1 MIFSSFTSTRNDP
14 TTNDRKRTQHG
25 MKLDLQNALSA
36 VMNKKI
42 TKAQEIEVR
51 KKIARGIAD
60 DEICMNTLLGMMDH
74 LSESDTQMHERQI
87 ITEQK
92 LLLQGI
98 PEKINPCDRDLLGM
112 EKIETGESISSHEE
126 ITSVVP
132 IDHDEDFE
140 SVYTP
145 QSMRYLALISQSG
158 MRDTMRKFIIS
169 NKNLLSKFILTGDD
183 ETMTMLC
190 NVYQGNTNVVYRPR
204 NDDKVVSN
212 YTNLTSLMS
221 EGRIGGII
229 VFEDPGA
236 ASNCQQPY
244 DADLDELCELSLAKN
259 VMILNNPTTALIVT
273 NTIRTALKV
282 GKGELIPSFFL
293 SLQHPS
299 VAVEQPM
306 AADSKEGNDL
316 QSQIEQL
323 TQKLAEAIEEN
334 HKLTLA
340 LNNAELKAY
349 DNYNELVS
357 IVEGVMDVDTKEADF
372 ILKQLQAQN
381 RMAQM
386 NDRDSPLTVTDEIV
400 KPSELQ
406 KSEMTNS
413 ISIANSDKSTAR
425 SDFSKGVGDGKKDT
439 IDQLKGTAERARDV
453 NEVGN
458 RDSTDIVETFDIS
471 IVEDVHSDD
480 DGDPAM
486 RSDVANPEG
495 NAGSTAEE
503 KDIVETFD
511 ISIVED
517 VNSDDDG
524 DPAMR
529 SDVANAE
536 GNAGSTA
543 EEKGIVETFDIS
555 IVEDVDSDFDRNEN
569 IFLRFGATN
578 AVEDTRSVFTEDED
592 LEQDIDTES
601 VVYDFARPVTA
612 PSGSRSTGSK
622 FALNFISSLES
633 PRLSTTSFPRRSTF
647 MSVKNTNYATLSMN
661 SSSSIFSASSRR
673 DQAFENLK
681 KRFQAF
687 ATNP

>member
-1 MIFSSFTSTRNDP
+1 
-14 TTNDRKRTQHG
+14 

-42 TKAQEIEVR
+42 TEAQEIEVR
-51 KKIARGIAD
+51 KKNARGIAD

-400 KPSELQ
+400 KPSDLQ
-406 KSEMTNS
+406 KSEMANS
-413 ISIANSDKSTAR
+413 ISIANSNKSTAR
-425 SDFSKGVGDGKKDT
+425 SDFSKGVGDGKKDS

-471 IVEDVHSDD
+471 IVEDV
-480 DGDPAM
+480 
-486 RSDVANPEG
+486 N
-495 NAGSTAEE
+495 
-503 KDIVETFD
+503 
-511 ISIVED
+511 
-517 VNSDDDG
+517 
-524 DPAMR
+524 
-529 SDVANAE
+529 
-536 GNAGSTA
+536 
-543 EEKGIVETFDIS
+543 
-555 IVEDVDSDFDRNEN
+555 SDFDRNEN
-569 IFLRFGATN
+569 IFFRFGATN

-592 LEQDIDTES
+592 SEQDIDTES

-612 PSGSRSTGSK
+612 PSGFRSTGSK
-622 FALNFISSLES
+622 FALKFISSLES
-633 PRLSTTSFPRRSTF
+633 PRLSTASFPRRSTF
-647 MSVKNTNYATLSMN
+647 MSVENTNYATLSMN

>member
-1 MIFSSFTSTRNDP
+1 
-14 TTNDRKRTQHG
+14 

-42 TKAQEIEVR
+42 TEAQEIEVR

-236 ASNCQQPY
+236 ASNCHQPY

-406 KSEMTNS
+406 KSEMANS
-413 ISIANSDKSTAR
+413 ISIANSNKSTAR

-471 IVEDVHSDD
+471 IVEDV
-480 DGDPAM
+480 
-486 RSDVANPEG
+486 
-495 NAGSTAEE
+495 
-503 KDIVETFD
+503 
-511 ISIVED
+511 
-517 VNSDDDG
+517 NSD
-524 DPAMR
+524 
-529 SDVANAE
+529 
-536 GNAGSTA
+536 
-543 EEKGIVETFDIS
+543 I
-555 IVEDVDSDFDRNEN
+555 DRNEN

-601 VVYDFARPVTA
+601 VIYDFARPVTA

-622 FALNFISSLES
+622 FALKFISSLES
-633 PRLSTTSFPRRSTF
+633 PRLSTASFPRRSTF
-647 MSVKNTNYATLSMN
+647 MSVENTNYATLSMN

>member
-236 ASNCQQPY
+236 ASNCHQPY

-413 ISIANSDKSTAR
+413 ISIANSNKSTAR
-425 SDFSKGVGDGKKDT
+425 SDFSKGVGDGKKDS

-471 IVEDVHSDD
+471 IVEDV
-480 DGDPAM
+480 
-486 RSDVANPEG
+486 N
-495 NAGSTAEE
+495 
-503 KDIVETFD
+503 
-511 ISIVED
+511 
-517 VNSDDDG
+517 
-524 DPAMR
+524 
-529 SDVANAE
+529 
-536 GNAGSTA
+536 
-543 EEKGIVETFDIS
+543 
-555 IVEDVDSDFDRNEN
+555 SDFDRNEN
-569 IFLRFGATN
+569 IFFRFGATN

-622 FALNFISSLES
+622 FALKFISSLES
-633 PRLSTTSFPRRSTF
+633 PRLSTASFPRRSTF
-647 MSVKNTNYATLSMN
+647 MSVENTNYATLSMN

>member
-1 MIFSSFTSTRNDP
+1 
-14 TTNDRKRTQHG
+14 

-42 TKAQEIEVR
+42 TEAQEIEVR
-51 KKIARGIAD
+51 KKNARGIAD

-236 ASNCQQPY
+236 ASNCHQPY

-471 IVEDVHSDD
+471 IVEDV
-480 DGDPAM
+480 
-486 RSDVANPEG
+486 N
-495 NAGSTAEE
+495 
-503 KDIVETFD
+503 
-511 ISIVED
+511 
-517 VNSDDDG
+517 
-524 DPAMR
+524 
-529 SDVANAE
+529 
-536 GNAGSTA
+536 
-543 EEKGIVETFDIS
+543 
-555 IVEDVDSDFDRNEN
+555 SDFDRNEN
-569 IFLRFGATN
+569 IFFRFGATN

-592 LEQDIDTES
+592 SEQDIDTES

-612 PSGSRSTGSK
+612 PSGFRSTGSK
-622 FALNFISSLES
+622 FALKFISSLES
-633 PRLSTTSFPRRSTF
+633 PRLSTASFPRRSTF
-647 MSVKNTNYATLSMN
+647 MSVENTNYATLSMN

>member
-1 MIFSSFTSTRNDP
+1 
-14 TTNDRKRTQHG
+14 

-42 TKAQEIEVR
+42 TEAQEIEVR
-51 KKIARGIAD
+51 KKNARGIAD

-236 ASNCQQPY
+236 ASNCHQPY

-413 ISIANSDKSTAR
+413 ISIANSNKSTAR
-425 SDFSKGVGDGKKDT
+425 SDFSKGVGDGKKDS

-471 IVEDVHSDD
+471 IVEDV
-480 DGDPAM
+480 
-486 RSDVANPEG
+486 
-495 NAGSTAEE
+495 
-503 KDIVETFD
+503 
-511 ISIVED
+511 
-517 VNSDDDG
+517 NSD
-524 DPAMR
+524 
-529 SDVANAE
+529 
-536 GNAGSTA
+536 
-543 EEKGIVETFDIS
+543 I
-555 IVEDVDSDFDRNEN
+555 DRNEN

-592 LEQDIDTES
+592 SEQDIDTES

-612 PSGSRSTGSK
+612 PSGFRSTGSK
-622 FALNFISSLES
+622 FALKFISSLES
-633 PRLSTTSFPRRSTF
+633 PRLSTASFPRRSTF
-647 MSVKNTNYATLSMN
+647 MSVENTNYATLSMN